1 MSFTGRRH
9 GWLGLVL
16 CLALIGCAPPT
27 VVRAATSALS
37 EPPPTTPYPRLSAL
51 ETVSATCEAPR
62 ADQMQPVTVSKARI
76 GLRGDQD
83 FDPADLTDA
92 ARCWYEELW
101 RVIHD
106 PNQQRLV
113 MNMVLSDDLYLY
125 SRTVNTHI
133 SALLFAFRV
142 TGDLDILDEVDRLAQ
157 NMRSLL
163 KDSWRGANGLGSG
176 GTDGYLNWVWR
187 QSSDTSLR
195 GRDTHVTDEM
205 RTHSLVAAFA
215 YAFEAN
221 RELTSPNGVDYAER
235 ADFWT
240 DYLVNDFEAKWRE
253 RERVPWPRF
262 PFLSRPHVHE
272 TVSFIRYH
280 HYLYLLT
287 GQDAYRREALRLTEV
302 VLGNFRGVETPSG
315 VALVTPRSIL
325 SLGGSEDYLIPTT
338 YARYVYSD
346 AIDLYLEGVGA
357 WSEERVVS
365 GLVLALTEF
374 VIDDGSDSFSR
385 DIGGGEARGGIRAA
399 AERQWERM
407 TRERFV
413 SSSFAL
419 FSAWDKGTTLAAV
432 SAGAYARIPTRDRPA
447 YVPAG
452 LLAFEILRASETIR
466 GASR

>member
-1 MSFTGRRH
+1 MRLAGRRH
-9 GWLGLVL
+9 VWLGLAV
-16 CLALIGCAPPT
+16 CLALAGCAPST
-27 VVRAATSALS
+27 VVRAAMPALS
-37 EPPPTTPYPRLSAL
+37 EPPPTVPYPRLSGVEGAAA
-51 ETVSATCEAPR
+51 SCGAPDSG
-62 ADQMQPVTVSKARI
+62 AVQKVTVPKARI
-76 GLRGDQD
+76 GLRGDED
-83 FDPADLTDA
+83 FDPDGLTEA

-106 PNQQRLV
+106 PDQQRQV
-113 MNMVLSDDLYLY
+113 MSMVLSDDLYLY

-142 TGDLDILDEVDRLAQ
+142 TGDLEILDEVDRLAQ

-163 KDSWRGANGLGSG
+163 KDSWRGANGLGSA

-187 QSSDTSLR
+187 QSGDASLR

-205 RTHSLVAAFA
+205 RTHSLVAAVA

-221 RELTSPNGVDYAER
+221 RGLSSPNGIDYAER

-240 DYLVNDFEAKWRE
+240 SYLVDDFEAKWRE

-272 TVSFIRYH
+272 TVAFIRYH

-287 GQDAYRREALRLTEV
+287 GQEAYRREALRLTDV
-302 VLGNFRGVETPSG
+302 VLDNFRSVDTPQG
-315 VALVTPRSIL
+315 AALVTPRSIL
-325 SLGGSEDYLIPTT
+325 SAGGSEDYLIPTT

-357 WSEERVVS
+357 WADDRVVT
-365 GLVLALTEF
+365 GLTLALTQF
-374 VIDDGSDSFSR
+374 VIDDGSGSFSR
-385 DIGGGEARGGIRAA
+385 DIGGGEARGGIRAS

-419 FSAWDKGTTLAAV
+419 LSAWDPGTTLAAV
-432 SAGAYARIPTRDRPA
+432 SAGAYAGVPLRERAA

-452 LLAFEILRASETIR
+452 LLAFEVLRASETIR
-466 GASR
+466 GSSR